1 MKIRALH
8 PWDLQYKEAVA
19 VQKRLSCQI
28 REKSLPRPIHT
39 IAGADAS
46 YHPQGHKV
54 HGAVLVFTFP
64 DLVLTDRALASD
76 ITPFPYVSGLLSF
89 REAPVLEKAFSKLGT
104 TPDVII
110 FDGQGI
116 AHPRGMGLAS
126 HMGLILDCPTIG
138 CAKTRLVGSYPPPAQ
153 AKGSTAPLNYQGRI
167 VGAVVRTREGVK
179 PVFVSPGH
187 AITLAEAAGLVLDC
201 SRGYRLP
208 EPVRQAHLAVNRYRL
223 EADGTLHRVKG

>member
-1 MKIRALH
+1 MKIRRLH
-8 PWDLQYKEAVA
+8 PWNLRYEEAVA
-19 VQKRLSCQI
+19 VQRRLSRQI
-28 REKSLPRPIHT
+28 REKALPRPIDT

-46 YHPQGHKV
+46 YHPQGSKV

-64 DLVLTDRALASD
+64 DLVLADRAMASD
-76 ITPFPYVSGLLSF
+76 TPPFPYVAGLLSF

-116 AHPRGMGLAS
+116 AHPRAMGLAS
-126 HMGLILDCPTIG
+126 HMGLIPGCPTIG
-138 CAKTRLVGSYPPPAQ
+138 CAKTRLVGSYPPPGQ

-167 VGAVVRTREGVK
+167 VGAVVRTRPGVK

-187 AITLAEAAGLVLDC
+187 AITLAEAIDLVLDC

-223 EADGTLHRVKG
+223 KAEGSPVGVKK

>member
-1 MKIRALH
+1 MKIRRLH
-8 PWDLQYKEAVA
+8 PWKLQYKEAVA
-19 VQKRLSCQI
+19 VQRRLSGQI
-28 REKSLPRPIHT
+28 REKALPRPIDT

-46 YHPQGHKV
+46 YHPQGRKV

-76 ITPFPYVSGLLSF
+76 TTSFPYVSGLLSF

-104 TPDVII
+104 KPDVMI

-126 HMGLILDCPTIG
+126 HMGLILDAPTIG
-138 CAKTRLVGSYPPPAQ
+138 CAKTRLVGSYPPPGQ
-153 AKGSTAPLNYQGRI
+153 AKGSTAPLDYRGRI
-167 VGAVVRTREGVK
+167 VGAVVRTRAGVK

-187 AITLAEAAGLVLDC
+187 AITLAEAIGLVLDC
-201 SRGYRLP
+201 SGGYRLP
-208 EPVRQAHLAVNRYRL
+208 EPLRQAHLTVNRYRL
-223 EADGTLHRVKG
+223 EAEGSLERVKG